1 MKLRSDRVVIR
12 MFGRDPLKMIQG
24 LATNDIAGAP
34 VDQPVYT
41 TFLTPKG
48 KLIGDARVLRR
59 ADGDIWIEADR
70 AAADNIAATLKKT
83 VPPLFAKFEVTDLHV
98 VRADPAATQHLAVL
112 TNAFRP
118 SVSELIVAELP
129 DDARAMS
136 DEEARADEA
145 ARIEAGEP
153 RWGAELTEDVIP
165 LEAGLKDVAIS
176 QSKGCYTGQEVIVR
190 ILHRGHVNRH
200 LRGVLTAGPDVPEAG
215 TELSRDGKVVGR
227 ITSAA
232 HSERLGQAIALAYVR
247 REVQPESTV
256 NMNGREVTIVEVP
269 FK

>member
-1 MKLRSDRVVIR
+1 VLR

-34 VDQPVYT
+34 VDTSVYT

-59 ADGDIWIEADR
+59 ADGDIWIEADG
-70 AAADNIAATLKKT
+70 AAADNIALTLRKT
-83 VPPLFAKFEVTDLHV
+83 VPPLFAKFELTPLAV
-98 VRADPAATQHLAVL
+98 VRANPQEVPHLAVL
-112 TNAFRP
+112 TNPFRP
-118 SVSELIVAELP
+118 EVVDLIVDGATGLSDGEAPL
-129 DDARAMS
+129 R
-136 DEEARADEA
+136 DEEAH
-145 ARIEAGEP
+145 RIEAGEP
-153 RWGAELTEDVIP
+153 KWGAELTEDVIP

-176 QSKGCYTGQEVIVR
+176 QSKGCYTGQEVIIR

-200 LRGVLTAGPDVPEAG
+200 LRGVLTGAAEVPAAGS
-215 TELSRDGKVVGR
+215 ELTRDDKVVGR

-232 HSERLGQAIALAYVR
+232 YSERFGQAIALAYVR
-247 REVQPESTV
+247 REVEPGATIR
-256 NMNGREVTIVEVP
+256 MGDRAVTIVEIP

>member
-1 MKLRSDRVVIR
+1 MLR

-34 VDQPVYT
+34 VDTSVYT

-59 ADGDIWIEADR
+59 ADGDIWIEADG
-70 AAADNIAATLKKT
+70 AAADNIAAALKKS
-83 VPPLFAKFEVTDLHV
+83 VPPLFAKFELTDLKV
-98 VRADPAATQHLAVL
+98 VRGDPGEIPHFAALS
-112 TNAFRP
+112 NPFRP
-118 SVSELIVAELP
+118 DVREVIAEAVPGAALP
-129 DDARAMS
+129 HDAAEMR
-136 DEEARADEA
+136 DEDAK
-145 ARIEAGEP
+145 RIEAGEP
-153 RWGAELTEDVIP
+153 KWGAELTEDVIP

-176 QSKGCYTGQEVIVR
+176 QGKGCYTGQEVIIR

-200 LRGVLTAGPDVPEAG
+200 LRGVLTGAPEVPAAGS
-215 TELSRDGKVVGR
+215 ELLKDGKVVGK

-232 HSERLGQAIALAYVR
+232 YSERFEQAIALAYVR
-247 REVQPESTV
+247 REIEPGATLQMDGRDVTV
-256 NMNGREVTIVEVP
+256 VEIP